1 MFHLLPKYKPKLKMS
16 KPVKK
21 SVAVWDDDTI
31 DSLKGEFR
39 CTDWD
44 VFINNCTD
52 MSELCD
58 TVSSYVNFCEQ
69 CVVKCKDEVCYPN
82 TKPWI
87 TKYSPVQNKPA
98 PRFCL

>member
-1 MFHLLPKYKPKLKMS
+1 MS

-52 MSELCD
+52 MSEL
-58 TVSSYVNFCEQ
+58 YVTQLLVMSTSMNS
-69 CVVKCKDEVCYPN
+69 V
-82 TKPWI
+82 
-87 TKYSPVQNKPA
+87 
-98 PRFCL
+98 